1 MLLVIDAGNTNITI
15 GAYQGDELTFT
26 SRLATDHRAT
36 RDRIAVD
43 LASIFKLHG
52 IERSS
57 FTGAI
62 ISSVVPEISRAL
74 KQAVEKVT
82 GQTPLLVGPGV
93 KTGLNIL
100 TDNPAE
106 VGADLVAV
114 SVAAKSKYALPAII
128 VDLGTATK
136 VIALDRNGAFL
147 GWNGAFLG
155 CSIAPGIEI
164 SLNALSTGASQLIN
178 IGIRFPDHAIG
189 TNTADSMTSGL
200 IYGSID
206 MLDGMCDRFAAEIKD
221 PVQTIVATGGLS
233 SVTAGC
239 RNEMVMDQ
247 DLILEGLKLIY
258 QKNC

>member
-15 GAYQGDELTFT
+15 GAFEGDELKFT
-26 SRLATDHRAT
+26 SRLATDHHAT

-43 LASIFKLHG
+43 IASIFRLHE
-52 IERSS
+52 IDKHAFS
-57 FTGAI
+57 GAI

-74 KQAVEKVT
+74 KEAVEKVT

-106 VGADLVAV
+106 VGADLVAGA
-114 SVAAKSKYALPAII
+114 VAAKNKYPLPAII

-136 VIALDRNGAFL
+136 VIALDK
-147 GWNGAFLG
+147 NGAFLG

-164 SLNALSTGASQLIN
+164 SLNALSSGASQLIN
-178 IGIRFPDHAIG
+178 IGLRTPDHAIG
-189 TNTADSMTSGL
+189 TNTVDSMTSGL
-200 IYGSID
+200 IYGTVD

-221 PVQTIVATGGLS
+221 PVQTIIATGGLGI
-233 SVTAGC
+233 VAAGC
-239 RNEMVMDQ
+239 RNEMVLDQ
-247 DLILEGLKLIY
+247 DLILDGLKLIY
-258 QKNC
+258 QRNR

>member
-15 GAYQGDELTFT
+15 GAYEGDELLFT
-26 SRLATDHRAT
+26 SRLATDHHAT

-43 LASIFKLHG
+43 LASIFKLHD
-52 IERSS
+52 IDKKS
-57 FTGAI
+57 FSGAI

-74 KQAVEKVT
+74 KDAVEKVT

-93 KTGLNIL
+93 KTGINIL

-114 SVAAKSKYALPAII
+114 SVAAKNKYALPAII
-128 VDLGTATK
+128 VDLES
-136 VIALDRNGAFL
+136 
-147 GWNGAFLG
+147 GAFLG

-164 SLNALSTGASQLIN
+164 SLNALSSAASQLIN
-178 IGIRFPDHAIG
+178 IGLRAPTHAIG
-189 TNTADSMTSGL
+189 TNTVDSMTSGL

-221 PVQTIVATGGLS
+221 PVETIVATGGLS
-233 SVTAGC
+233 SVAEGC

-258 QKNC
+258 QKNR

>member
-82 GQTPLLVGPGV
+82 GQTPVLVGPGV

-114 SVAAKSKYALPAII
+114 SVAAMNKYALPAII

-147 GWNGAFLG
+147 G

-164 SLNALSTGASQLIN
+164 SLNALSSGASQLIN

>member
-82 GQTPLLVGPGV
+82 GQTPLMVGPGV

-114 SVAAKSKYALPAII
+114 SVAAMNKYALPAII

-147 GWNGAFLG
+147 G

-164 SLNALSTGASQLIN
+164 SLNALSSGASQLIN

-221 PVQTIVATGGLS
+221 PVETIVVTGGLS
-233 SVTAGC
+233 SVAEGC
-239 RNEMVMDQ
+239 RNKMVEDQ

-258 QKNC
+258 QKNR

>member
-15 GAYQGDELTFT
+15 GAYLGDELTFT

-43 LASIFKLHG
+43 LDSIFKLHG
-52 IERSS
+52 IDRSS
-57 FTGAI
+57 FSGAI

-74 KQAVEKVT
+74 KEAVEKVT
-82 GQTPLLVGPGV
+82 GQTPVLVGPGV

-114 SVAAKSKYALPAII
+114 SVAAKNKYALPAII

-136 VIALDRNGAFL
+136 VIALDK
-147 GWNGAFLG
+147 NGAFLG

-200 IYGSID
+200 IYGNID

-221 PVQTIVATGGLS
+221 PVQTIIATGGLNS
-233 SVTAGC
+233 IAAGC

>member
-36 RDRIAVD
+36 RDRIAVV

-74 KQAVEKVT
+74 KDAVEKVT

-93 KTGLNIL
+93 KTGINIL

-114 SVAAKSKYALPAII
+114 SVAAKNKYALPAII

-147 GWNGAFLG
+147 G

-164 SLNALSTGASQLIN
+164 SLNALSSGASQLIN

-233 SVTAGC
+233 SVAEGC

>member
-15 GAYQGDELTFT
+15 GAYLGDELTFT

-36 RDRIAVD
+36 RDRIAID
-43 LASIFKLHG
+43 LDSIFKLHG
-52 IERSS
+52 IDRSS
-57 FTGAI
+57 FSGAI

-74 KQAVEKVT
+74 KEAVEKVT
-82 GQTPLLVGPGV
+82 GQTPVLVGPGV

-114 SVAAKSKYALPAII
+114 SVAAKNKYALPAII

-136 VIALDRNGAFL
+136 VIALDKS
-147 GWNGAFLG
+147 GAFLG

-164 SLNALSTGASQLIN
+164 SLNALSSGASQLIN

-233 SVTAGC
+233 SIAAGC

-258 QKNC
+258 QKNR

>member
-43 LASIFKLHG
+43 LASVFKLHG

-82 GQTPLLVGPGV
+82 GQTPLMVGPGV

-114 SVAAKSKYALPAII
+114 SVAAMNKYALPAII

-147 GWNGAFLG
+147 G

-164 SLNALSTGASQLIN
+164 SLNALSSGASQLIN

-221 PVQTIVATGGLS
+221 PVQTIGATGGLS

-258 QKNC
+258 QKNR

>member
-114 SVAAKSKYALPAII
+114 SVAAMNKYALPAII

-136 VIALDRNGAFL
+136 VIALDR
-147 GWNGAFLG
+147 NGAFLG

-221 PVQTIVATGGLS
+221 PVQTIVATGGLGP
-233 SVTAGC
+233 VAAGC

>member
-82 GQTPLLVGPGV
+82 GQTPLMVGPGV

-114 SVAAKSKYALPAII
+114 SVAAMNKYALPAII

-147 GWNGAFLG
+147 G

-164 SLNALSTGASQLIN
+164 SLNALSSGASQLIN

-258 QKNC
+258 QKNR

>member
-15 GAYQGDELTFT
+15 GAYEGDELLFT
-26 SRLATDHRAT
+26 SRLATDHHAT

-43 LASIFKLHG
+43 LASIFKLHE
-52 IERSS
+52 IDKKS
-57 FTGAI
+57 FSGAI

-74 KQAVEKVT
+74 KEAVEKVT
-82 GQTPLLVGPGV
+82 GQTALILGPGV

-114 SVAAKSKYALPAII
+114 SVAAKHKYALPAII
-128 VDLGTATK
+128 LDLGTATK
-136 VIALDRNGAFL
+136 AIALDR
-147 GWNGAFLG
+147 NGAFLG

-164 SLNALSTGASQLIN
+164 SLNALSNGASLLTN
-178 IGIRFPDHAIG
+178 IGLRAPTHAIG
-189 TNTADSMTSGL
+189 TNTVDSMTSGL

-206 MLDGMCDRFAAEIKD
+206 MLDGMCDRFAAETKD
-221 PVQTIVATGGLS
+221 PVETIVVTGGLS
-233 SVTAGC
+233 SVAEGC
-239 RNEMVMDQ
+239 RNEMVEDQ

-258 QKNC
+258 QKNR

>member
-15 GAYQGDELTFT
+15 GAYQGDELLFT

-74 KQAVEKVT
+74 KEAVEKVT
-82 GQTPLLVGPGV
+82 GQTPLMVGPGV

-114 SVAAKSKYALPAII
+114 SVAAMNKYALPAII

-136 VIALDRNGAFL
+136 VIALDR
-147 GWNGAFLG
+147 NGAFLG

>member
-15 GAYQGDELTFT
+15 GAYQGDELLFT
-26 SRLATDHRAT
+26 SRLATDHHAT

-43 LASIFKLHG
+43 LASIFKLHE
-52 IERSS
+52 IDKHS
-57 FTGAI
+57 FSGAI

-82 GQTPLLVGPGV
+82 GQTPVLVGPGV

-114 SVAAKSKYALPAII
+114 SVAAMNKYALPAII

-147 GWNGAFLG
+147 G

-164 SLNALSTGASQLIN
+164 SLNALSSASQLIN

>member
-43 LASIFKLHG
+43 LASIFHLYG
-52 IERSS
+52 VDRSS
-57 FTGAI
+57 FSGAI

-82 GQTPLLVGPGV
+82 GQTPVLVGPGV

-114 SVAAKSKYALPAII
+114 SVAAMNKYALPAII

-147 GWNGAFLG
+147 G

-164 SLNALSTGASQLIN
+164 SLNALSSGASQLIN

-233 SVTAGC
+233 SVAEGC

-258 QKNC
+258 QKNR

>member
-114 SVAAKSKYALPAII
+114 SVAAMNKYALPAII

-147 GWNGAFLG
+147 G

-164 SLNALSTGASQLIN
+164 SLNALSSGASQLIN

-221 PVQTIVATGGLS
+221 LVQTIVATGGLS

>member
-82 GQTPLLVGPGV
+82 GQTPLMVGPGV

-114 SVAAKSKYALPAII
+114 SVAAMNKYALPAII

-136 VIALDRNGAFL
+136 VIALDR
-147 GWNGAFLG
+147 NGAFLG

>member
-15 GAYQGDELTFT
+15 GAYQGDELKFT

-43 LASIFKLHG
+43 LDSIFKLYG
-52 IERSS
+52 IDRNS
-57 FTGAI
+57 FSGAI

-74 KQAVEKVT
+74 KEAAETVT
-82 GQTPLLVGPGV
+82 GQTPILVGPGV

-114 SVAAKSKYALPAII
+114 SVAAKNKYELPAII

-136 VIALDRNGAFL
+136 VIALDK
-147 GWNGAFLG
+147 NGAFLG

-164 SLNALSTGASQLIN
+164 SLNALSSGASQLIN

-221 PVQTIVATGGLS
+221 PVRTIVATGGLS
-233 SVTAGC
+233 SVAAGC

-258 QKNC
+258 QKNS

>member
-1 MLLVIDAGNTNITI
+1 MILAADIGNSNIVIGCFEGDSILFTERLSTNHH
-15 GAYQGDELTFT
+15 
-26 SRLATDHRAT
+26 ATAMEFMVLIKSALDFGGFGSQH
-36 RDRIAVD
+36 
-43 LASIFKLHG
+43 FEG
-52 IERSS
+52 
-57 FTGAI
+57 GI

-74 KQAVEKVT
+74 KDAVEKVT

-93 KTGLNIL
+93 KTGINIL

-114 SVAAKSKYALPAII
+114 SVAAKNKYALPAII

-136 VIALDRNGAFL
+136 VIALDKS
-147 GWNGAFLG
+147 GAFLG

-164 SLNALSTGASQLIN
+164 SLNALSSGASQLIN
-178 IGIRFPDHAIG
+178 IGLRAPTHAIG
-189 TNTADSMTSGL
+189 TNTVDSMTSGL

-221 PVQTIVATGGLS
+221 PVETIVATGGLS
-233 SVTAGC
+233 SVAEGC

-258 QKNC
+258 QKNR